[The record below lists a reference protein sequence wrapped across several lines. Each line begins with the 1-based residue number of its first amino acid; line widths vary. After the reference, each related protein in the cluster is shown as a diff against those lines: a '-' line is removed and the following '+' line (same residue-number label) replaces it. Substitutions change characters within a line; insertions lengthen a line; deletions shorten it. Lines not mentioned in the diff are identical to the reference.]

1 MIVKTEVIQIRV
13 SPRLLERIDAKA
25 AMAGMNRSEYC
36 RAELEF
42 SHIIKENDLLR
53 RTGKGM

>member
-1 MIVKTEVIQIRV
+1 MQQKTEVIQIRV

-25 AMAGMNRSEYC
+25 EMAGMNRSEYV

-42 SHIIKENDLLR
+42 SHIIKEADLFR
-53 RTGKGM
+53 PRKGM